1 MPQQRSTRRV
11 PGASPTERTARPAT
25 RPTTNGRQDFYNVQ
39 MRLVIAGQAETISL
53 CGRCAALVLA
63 SERSQRLHKAYHEQ
77 VDGHDP
83 R

>member
-1 MPQQRSTRRV
+1 MASQRTR
-11 PGASPTERTARPAT
+11 PRPAE
-25 RPTTNGRQDFYNVQ
+25 RPSNGRQEFYNVQ

-63 SERSQRLHKAYHEQ
+63 SERSQRLHRAYHEQ

>member
-1 MPQQRSTRRV
+1 MPAQRTTRRQ
-11 PGASPTERTARPAT
+11 AERPS
-25 RPTTNGRQDFYNVQ
+25 NGRPDFYPIQ

-53 CGRCAALVLA
+53 CARCAALILA
-63 SERSQRLHKAYHEQ
+63 SERSQRLHRAYHEQ

>member
-1 MPQQRSTRRV
+1 MAQQRTQRGRQ
-11 PGASPTERTARPAT
+11 AERPS
-25 RPTTNGRQDFYNVQ
+25 NGRQEFYNVQ
-39 MRLVIAGQAETISL
+39 MRLVIAGQAESISL

-63 SERSQRLHKAYHEQ
+63 SERSQRLHRAYHEQ